1 MKNKKVKFT
10 KKAWEEAGI
19 KKGYLIRNSD
29 GECDIRKEAI
39 APLVTGLI
47 GGAAGMAGNWLY
59 DKAKQGNWMKHYITG
74 YNVPQEKINQLK
86 QQLQQS
92 EAIFAN
98 MRGISPELDR
108 AIEEFKSK
116 TLESLRYAEEEN
128 TKKGQGAAQDYG
140 ASLAR
145 QNAQKA
151 QQSSSSSSS
160 SSSSGPGNK
169 DQQIN

>member
-19 KKGYLIRNSD
+19 KKGYLARNGN
-29 GECDIRKEAI
+29 GECEIKKEAI

-47 GGAAGMAGNWLY
+47 GGVAGMAGNYLY

-74 YNVPQEKINQLK
+74 YNVPQERINQIK
-86 QQLQQS
+86 QQLQES

-108 AIEEFKSK
+108 AIEDFKSK

-128 TKKGQGAAQDYG
+128 TNKGQGAAQAYG
-140 ASLAR
+140 AQLQQQQQQKQQQQDQYSYTYSS
-145 QNAQKA
+145 AQE
-151 QQSSSSSSS
+151 
-160 SSSSGPGNK
+160 P
-169 DQQIN
+169 DQQNQ

>member
-19 KKGYLIRNSD
+19 KKGYLTRNGD
-29 GECDIRKEAI
+29 GECEIKKEAI

-47 GGAAGMAGNWLY
+47 GGAVGMAGNYLY

-74 YNVPQEKINQLK
+74 YNVPQEKVNQIK

-108 AIEEFKSK
+108 AIEEFKTK

-128 TKKGQGAAQDYG
+128 TNKGQGAAQGYG
-140 ASLAR
+140 EQLAQ

-151 QQSSSSSSS
+151 QQAQSSSPSSAN
-160 SSSSGPGNK
+160 PDNK
-169 DQQIN
+169 DQQPK